1 MLDSANQSI
10 ISGVIHHL
18 RQLTQRDVQS
28 DWQIC
33 TRDCDITAL
42 PAQSFETGELNEKG
56 YLVWEKGRKVRW
68 FYQEFRL
75 PEDVQGYPVDGL
87 TLRLALTWWAEVAQ
101 VFVNDEKV
109 QEGDLFDHSCRVVLS
124 QQVVPGEVVRVGI
137 RLVSPGHDIGGLM
150 KSRLMY
156 ESDYD
161 DIDPGFVADELAVLQ
176 SYLETF
182 APEELATVEAQV
194 GQFDWLDVS
203 DRSKLHGALQKLRDR
218 LHSFSPRL
226 KQHTVFMVGHAHLDM
241 AWLWDVEETWKAA
254 ERTFNSVLNLQNDF
268 PDLTFCHST
277 PALYQWIEQNRPEL
291 FAQIKERVEDGRWE
305 VIGGLWVE
313 PEMNLISGEA
323 IARHI
328 LYGQRYYQ
336 EKFGDINRIAWLPD
350 TFGFN
355 WQLPQLLKQGGMD
368 YFVTQKF
375 RWNDTNKYPYEMF
388 QWQAPDGSTVFSLMS
403 SPIGEGIDP
412 IALSTYA
419 WEWFTRTGS
428 TDCLWLPGVGDH
440 GGGPTR
446 DMLTIAKRWEK
457 SPFFPT
463 LKFITALKYLESLE
477 NRSAESLN
485 SKGGLS
491 HLEHSSTHLEHSVM
505 NDQHSS
511 AMLLDSTTNDQPST
525 AKLEHSTTKLK
536 HSAVKLEGSTTKPGA
551 STTNDQH
558 SAAKLEGSTT
568 KLKHSAAKLEG
579 STTKLGGSTTNDQP
593 SSEMDQELNPIPLWN
608 DELYL
613 EFHRGCYTTHGDQKR
628 FNRDCEALLYQA
640 ELFASLAT
648 LSTQAPYPKDALEA
662 AWKKVLFNQFHDIL
676 PGSSITQ
683 VFVDANREWE
693 DAKRI
698 CSDIRE
704 TALGA
709 IAAQIAFPP
718 PPHPDAQAI
727 VVFNPLGWARSEI
740 IELFVPQ
747 TETVKHWGVY
757 DLHGHEIHDQNYYAY
772 RHNSKLD
779 GHSIAF
785 LADQIPAIG
794 YRCFWLCPTEAEPKK
809 LTVQQPEYILEN
821 EFLRVSVDP
830 NTGDLASIFDKQHQR
845 EILSH
850 PGNQLQ
856 AFRDEGQYWD
866 AWNIDPDYAQHPLP
880 PAKLLDISRDR
891 DDLGSHHIHPDGKLF
906 ESRIRVTRQIGQ
918 SIFNQVYRL
927 KHNSPAL
934 EITTTVDW
942 QERHVVVKAAFPLT
956 VSADQATYEIACGAI
971 TRKGNCEANERTTT
985 PKTAQEKAQW
995 EVSALGW
1002 ADLSDKNYGVSLLS
1016 DCKHGYDCQPNQ
1028 IRLTLLRGSEFPDP
1042 EADLGY
1048 HQFTYAIYPHAGDW
1062 QSAQTVRKSHEL
1074 KQPLHAVRLDP
1085 NPEGTLPPVAS
1096 LLDLQSENLMLTALK
1111 QSEDNPNVWILR
1123 CYECHGK
1130 PTDLKLKSD
1139 LGLTIGSAKP
1149 LITHSVDLLERPN
1162 PRSATSAT
1170 QSADTQI
1177 QPWQIRTFAL
1187 NMSP

>member
-1 MLDSANQSI
+1 MLDSANQSV
-10 ISGVIHHL
+10 ISGVINHL
-18 RQLTQRDVQS
+18 RQLAQRDVQT
-28 DWQIC
+28 DWKIC
-33 TRDCDITAL
+33 GRDCDITEL

-56 YLVWEKGRKVRW
+56 YLVWEKGCKVRW

-87 TLRLALTWWAEVAQ
+87 TLRLALTWWAEFAE
-101 VFVNDEKV
+101 VFVNGEKV

-150 KSRLMY
+150 KSRLIY

-182 APEELATVEAQV
+182 APEKLATVEAQI

-203 DRSKLHGALQKLRDR
+203 DRSRLNGALQKLRDR

-241 AWLWDVEETWKAA
+241 AWLWDVEETWRAA
-254 ERTFNSVLNLQNDF
+254 ERTFNSVLNLQTKF

-291 FAQIKERVEDGRWE
+291 FAQIQERVKDGRWE

-336 EKFGDINRIAWLPD
+336 EKFGEINRVAWLPD

-375 RWNDTNKYPYEMF
+375 RWNDTNKYPHEVF

-419 WEWFTRTGS
+419 WEWFRRTGS

-446 DMLTIAKRWEK
+446 DMLTISQRWEK

-463 LKFITALKYLESLE
+463 LKFTIALKYLESLE
-477 NRSAESLN
+477 SRSAESLN
-485 SKGGLS
+485 SKGGVS
-491 HLEHSSTHLEHSVM
+491 HLEHSSTHLEHSPTHLEHSAM

-511 AMLLDSTTNDQPST
+511 AMLLGSTMNDQHSTTN
-525 AKLEHSTTKLK
+525 
-536 HSAVKLEGSTTKPGA
+536 LEGSSVNLKH

-558 SAAKLEGSTT
+558 SSAMLLGSTT
-568 KLKHSAAKLEG
+568 NLGDSTTNDQHSSVNLKHSSANLR
-579 STTKLGGSTTNDQP
+579 GSTTNDQT
-593 SSEMDQELNPIPLWN
+593 SSPIPIWN

-628 FNRDCEALLYQA
+628 FNRDCEVMLYQA
-640 ELFASLAT
+640 ELLSSLAT
-648 LSTQAPYPKDALEA
+648 IATGAPYPKADLER
-662 AWKKVLFNQFHDIL
+662 AWKQVLFNQFHDIL
-676 PGSSITQ
+676 PGSSIPQ
-683 VFVDANREWE
+683 VFIDANAAWE
-693 DAKRI
+693 SALASCLTLCSDAK
-698 CSDIRE
+698 D
-704 TALGA
+704 A
-709 IAAQIAFPP
+709 IATHIRLPS
-718 PPHPDAQAI
+718 PPHPDAQLI
-727 VVFNPLGWARSEI
+727 VVFNLLSWERSETVAMA
-740 IELFVPQ
+740 VPQ
-747 TETVKHWGVY
+747 HATIHHWRVY
-757 DLHGHEIHDQNYYAY
+757 DLDGQELRDQSNYAY
-772 RHNSKLD
+772 PPNQKID

-785 LADQIPAIG
+785 LAEHIPAIG
-794 YRCFWLCPTEAEPKK
+794 YRCFWLCPIEAELKK
-809 LTVQQPEYILEN
+809 LTVQQPEYVLEN
-821 EFLRVSVDP
+821 EFLRVTVDP
-830 NTGDLASIFDKQHQR
+830 NTGDLASIFDKQHQH
-845 EILSH
+845 EVLSH

-866 AWNIDPDYAQHPLP
+866 AWNIDPNYAQHPLP
-880 PAKLLDISRDR
+880 PAKLLDISIDR
-891 DDLGSHHIHPDGKLF
+891 DDLWSRHIHPDGKLF
-906 ESRIRVTRQIGQ
+906 ESRIRVTRQIGH
-918 SIFNQVYRL
+918 SIFKQVYRL
-927 KHNSPAL
+927 KYNSPAL
-934 EITTTVDW
+934 EIATAVNW

-956 VSADQATYEIACGAI
+956 VNADHATYEIACGAI
-971 TRKGNCEANERTTT
+971 TRTTT
-985 PKTAQEKAQW
+985 PKTEQEKAQW
-995 EVSALGW
+995 EASALGW
-1002 ADLSDKNYGVSLLS
+1002 ADLSDEDYGVSILS
-1016 DCKHGYDCQPNQ
+1016 DCKHGYDCKPNQ

-1042 EADLGY
+1042 EADLG
-1048 HQFTYAIYPHAGDW
+1048 HHEFTYAIYPHAGDW
-1062 QSAQTVRKSHEL
+1062 RSAQTVRKSREL
-1074 KQPLHAVRLDP
+1074 SQPLHAVRLNP

-1096 LLDLQSENLMLTALK
+1096 LLDLQSENLILTALK

-1139 LGLTIGSAKP
+1139 LGLTIGSAKL
-1149 LITHSVDLLERPN
+1149 LIAHSVDLLERPD
-1162 PRSATSAT
+1162 PPSATSAT
-1170 QSADTQI
+1170 KSAATRI